1 MLIDDYSIVKT
12 LGKST
17 FGDLFLTLK
26 QGSTEKSVTNQINKK
41 FIDNKNCKKYIERE
55 IAILK
60 DINHENIVKLNDIK
74 ETSDYLYF
82 IREYCNGGNLDECVQ
97 KYLETHNSPF
107 PEELVQCF
115 MRQIISAVK
124 YLHDKRIINRD
135 IKLNNILVHYD
146 SEEDKKKKNLLKA
159 KVKILDFGFAKS
171 LKKGELA
178 KSILGSPINMD
189 PGILKKLN
197 DVGNSKEYGY
207 DEKADIWSLGTIC
220 YEMINGRS
228 AFDAEDME
236 ELFSKVEKGNYFLPS
251 TLSIEAASFINGM
264 LKYNPA
270 KRFTADQLYRH
281 QFLTKNVK
289 DFHKINLNKIK
300 DNVTDSKIQMNTK
313 LNESIWDIY
322 DEEYENYIEEI
333 DTIKK

>member
-1 MLIDDYSIVKT
+1 
-12 LGKST
+12 
-17 FGDLFLTLK
+17 
-26 QGSTEKSVTNQINKK
+26 
-41 FIDNKNCKKYIERE
+41 
-55 IAILK
+55 
-60 DINHENIVKLNDIK
+60 
-74 ETSDYLYF
+74 
-82 IREYCNGGNLDECVQ
+82 
-97 KYLETHNSPF
+97 
-107 PEELVQCF
+107 
-115 MRQIISAVK
+115 
-124 YLHDKRIINRD
+124 
-135 IKLNNILVHYD
+135 
-146 SEEDKKKKNLLKA
+146 
-159 KVKILDFGFAKS
+159 
-171 LKKGELA
+171 
-178 KSILGSPINMD
+178 MD